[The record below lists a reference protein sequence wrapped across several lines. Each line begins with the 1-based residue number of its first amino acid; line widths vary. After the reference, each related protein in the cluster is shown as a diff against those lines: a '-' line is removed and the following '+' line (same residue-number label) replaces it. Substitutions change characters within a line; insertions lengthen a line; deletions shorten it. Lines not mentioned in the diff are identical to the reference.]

1 MLSVPESDFSY
12 RSATEKFLLPLW
24 RDFLCT
30 LPSGYW
36 HMCENLLTEF
46 FSSLF
51 RDICMET
58 YWLCPSSF
66 AHWDICTETYRLCP
80 SSFAHWDIYMKTYRL
95 CPFSFAHWDIYMKT
109 YSLCPFSF
117 VSRDIYARKN
127 AICPIA
133 ANIRDIM
140 QRNDSICPTVPKE
153 WDITEQ
159 KFSICPQTKKSPFF
173 ISRNTKSRK
182 LSPTFVLQ
190 QTFVHYKTLQKG
202 ASCPTPFL

>member
-1 MLSVPESDFSY
+1 
-12 RSATEKFLLPLW
+12 
-24 RDFLCT
+24 
-30 LPSGYW
+30 
-36 HMCENLLTEF
+36 MCENLLAEF

-51 RDICMET
+51 RDICME
-58 YWLCPSSF
+58 
-66 AHWDICTETYRLCP
+66 
-80 SSFAHWDIYMKTYRL
+80 TYRL

-133 ANIRDIM
+133 ADIR
-140 QRNDSICPTVPKE
+140 
-153 WDITEQ
+153 DITEQ

-173 ISRNTKSRK
+173 ISRNTKSRQ

>member
-1 MLSVPESDFSY
+1 MLGCCQFRLKTIRESDFSY

-58 YWLCPSSF
+58 YW
-66 AHWDICTETYRLCP
+66 LCP

-140 QRNDSICPTVPKE
+140 QRNDSICPTVPKKR
-153 WDITEQ
+153 DITEQ

>member
-1 MLSVPESDFSY
+1 MLGCCQFRLKTIRESDFSY

-80 SSFAHWDIYMKTYRL
+80 SSFAHWDIYMKTY
-95 CPFSFAHWDIYMKT
+95 
-109 YSLCPFSF
+109 SLCPFSF

-133 ANIRDIM
+133 ADIRDIM

-173 ISRNTKSRK
+173 ISRNTKSRQ

-202 ASCPTPFL
+202 AGCPTPFL

>member
-1 MLSVPESDFSY
+1 MLGCCQFRLKTIRESDFSY

-80 SSFAHWDIYMKTYRL
+80 SSFARWDI
-95 CPFSFAHWDIYMKT
+95 CMKT

-117 VSRDIYARKN
+117 VYRDIYARKN

-133 ANIRDIM
+133 ADIRDIM

>member
-1 MLSVPESDFSY
+1 MLGCCQFRLKTIRESDFSY

-80 SSFAHWDIYMKTYRL
+80 S
-95 CPFSFAHWDIYMKT
+95 SFAHWDIYMKT